1 MWKYLTLFSIL
12 LCTMLSGQEKPKE
25 ESDDLLEKY
34 KNIAEEFSKTHDE
47 EKEVFFYECKNIK
60 GENLAKL
67 MENFLT
73 PRGTVAGSKESDIV
87 VVSDVKS
94 NLESLKTIAKEVDR
108 YVPKIVVEARIVE
121 FTIDTDFE
129 KEVEVAFQRLPG
141 GSQGLIK
148 ELSSVL
154 NTPGANPN
162 PTQGN
167 RISLSPYEKIDGDR
181 VDRLNI
187 FLRYLETKGKARIL
201 NATNLTVMRGEDGS
215 IITGEEV
222 PILSQT
228 ITGGSVSTST
238 EFKSVG
244 TKLRVKPI
252 MIVGDKV
259 RLEINPEVSTVTSF
273 ASAGEGISNPVIAV
287 RNAKTTF
294 DIRDNQMLSIGGL
307 MRNEQREVDRRVPY
321 LSSIPLLGWFFRS
334 KRIEEIQSQA
344 VIFLNIKILKDDG
357 EDYISQPGE
366 IPESIQKQID
376 KIKENLPEKKESFEE
391 DKKLILDEK

>member
-1 MWKYLTLFSIL
+1 MYKILIIFLSVQLFSIAQQVQTNSQDEL
-12 LCTMLSGQEKPKE
+12 L
-25 ESDDLLEKY
+25 DKY
-34 KNIAEEFSKTHDE
+34 KKIAEEFSKSDNE
-47 EKEVFFYECKNIK
+47 NKEVFFYQCKNIK
-60 GENLAKL
+60 GENLSKL
-67 MENFLT
+67 IENFLT
-73 PRGTVAGSKESDIV
+73 PRGTVASSKESEV
-87 VVSDVKS
+87 VVISDVKS
-94 NLESLKTIAKEVDR
+94 NIASLRKIVSEVDI

-121 FTIDTDFE
+121 FTIDNDFE
-129 KEVEVAFQRLPG
+129 KEVEVAFNRLPAD
-141 GSQGLIK
+141 SQGLVK

-154 NTPGANPN
+154 STPGANPN

-167 RISLSPYEKIDGDR
+167 RIKLAPYERSNGVRTDQLA
-181 VDRLNI
+181 V
-187 FLRYLETKGKARIL
+187 FLRYLETTGNAKIL

-252 MIVGDKV
+252 MIVDDKV

-273 ASAGEGISNPVIAV
+273 ASAGEGVSNPVIAV

-294 DIRDNQMLSIGGL
+294 DIRHNQMLSIGGL
-307 MRNEQREVDRRVPY
+307 MRSEQIEVDKRVPY
-321 LSSIPLLGWFFRS
+321 LSEIPLLGWFFRS
-334 KRIEEIQSQA
+334 KRIEDVQSQV

-357 EDYISQPGE
+357 EDNVTQPGN
-366 IPESIQKQID
+366 IPEKVKEEIK
-376 KIKENLPEKKESFEE
+376 KIKESMPKKEESLEA
-391 DKKLILDEK
+391 DKKLILDQK

>member
-1 MWKYLTLFSIL
+1 MIKYVVTFAIFISLIVKGQNRNIKDDEL
-12 LCTMLSGQEKPKE
+12 LQR
-25 ESDDLLEKY
+25 Y
-34 KNIAEEFSKTHDE
+34 KSIAEEFSQTHGED
-47 EKEVFFYECKNIK
+47 KNLFFYKCKNIK

-73 PRGTVAGSKESDIV
+73 PRGTVASSKESDVV
-87 VVSDVKS
+87 VVSDVES
-94 NLESLKTIAKEVDR
+94 NLDYLKKIAAQVDR
-108 YVPKIVVEARIVE
+108 YIPKIVVEARIVE
-121 FTIDTDFE
+121 FTIDNDFE
-129 KEVEVAFQRLPG
+129 KEVEVAFQRLPN

-167 RISLSPYEKIDGDR
+167 RINIIPIDRSSGNR
-181 VDRLNI
+181 VDRLNV

-252 MIVGDKV
+252 MIVDDKV

-273 ASAGEGISNPVIAV
+273 SSAGEGISNPVIAV

-307 MRNEQREVDRRVPY
+307 MRNEKREVERRVPY

-357 EDYISQPGE
+357 KDFISQPGE
-366 IPESIQKQID
+366 IPDNIQKQID
-376 KIKENLPEKKESFEE
+376 KIKMNLPEKKESLEE
-391 DKKLILDEK
+391 DKKLLLDQK